1 MKKNEF
7 DSFYLSKHERIGVY
21 LLLLVLFSLLFIPWF
36 YQYVFPDSSQT
47 ANSTKINKLEIRS
60 QNDTLSK
67 NNKQSTNSWM
77 ESNLNLKKRNQLT
90 KNEIKLFS
98 FDPNTLSAGDAIKL
112 GIPIKVY
119 QNLQKYLNAGG
130 KIKSDEQFSRIYGM
144 DESIYARIKDS
155 IAIPNNKI
163 TPVFKTNIRIKSIID
178 INIATEDELIKLPF
192 IGEKLAN
199 RIIKYRILLGGFIKT
214 EQLLEVYGIQ
224 DSILSIL
231 RTQLTIQ
238 EPIRKISINEIE
250 YDQLKTH
257 PYFGYH
263 KAKLITNY
271 IKQHNLIENIN
282 QLAKIEGMDSA
293 FISKAGP
300 YIRFD

>member
-1 MKKNEF
+1 M
-7 DSFYLSKHERIGVY
+7 
-21 LLLLVLFSLLFIPWF
+21 
-36 YQYVFPDSSQT
+36 
-47 ANSTKINKLEIRS
+47 
-60 QNDTLSK
+60 
-67 NNKQSTNSWM
+67 
-77 ESNLNLKKRNQLT
+77 
-90 KNEIKLFS
+90 
-98 FDPNTLSAGDAIKL
+98 SAGDAIKL

-199 RIIKYRILLGGFIKT
+199 RIIKYRILLGGFIKP

-231 RTQLTIQ
+231 RPQLTIQ
-238 EPIRKISINEIE
+238 EPIKKF
-250 YDQLKTH
+250 L
-257 PYFGYH
+257 
-263 KAKLITNY
+263 
-271 IKQHNLIENIN
+271 
-282 QLAKIEGMDSA
+282 
-293 FISKAGP
+293 
-300 YIRFD
+300 